1 MFENPTQIYQYLD
14 MVYTDKVL
22 FVETY
27 IKMYRYVIM
36 FSISLFSL
44 LDS

>member
-14 MVYTDKVL
+14 MVYADKVL